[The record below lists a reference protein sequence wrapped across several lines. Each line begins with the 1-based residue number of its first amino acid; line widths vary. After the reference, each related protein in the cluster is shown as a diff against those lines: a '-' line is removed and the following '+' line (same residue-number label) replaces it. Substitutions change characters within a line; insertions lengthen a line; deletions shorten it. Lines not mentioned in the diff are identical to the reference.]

1 MTVQGEALPREA
13 SRAGRWLR
21 ERRLRSALLI
31 AVVEGALVAFDVIP
45 WWLAVLVAAGAIALY
60 FWAGRD
66 LQWDAGRQLS
76 WIAAVSQ
83 ALVVLV
89 PFLVFLV
96 GTLALIAVGILAV
109 LALIALFSERD

>member
-1 MTVQGEALPREA
+1 MTVQREALPRDT

-21 ERRLRSALLI
+21 ERRLRAALLI

-45 WWLAVLVAAGAIALY
+45 WWLAVLVAAAAIAVY
-60 FWAGRD
+60 FWAGRQ
-66 LQWDAGRQLS
+66 LASDAGRQMT
-76 WIAAVSQ
+76 WIAAASQ

-109 LALIALFSERD
+109 IALVVLFSERD